1 MQTGM
6 MAMVMMI
13 VVMMK
18 MKITPSSTVGDT
30 IHSNYG
36 LDENYDEFWKGG
48 GGRRGRERTLTSA
61 TIFVTMCCCLTVER
75 ECL

>member
-18 MKITPSSTVGDT
+18 MKIAPSAAVGDI
-30 IHSNYG
+30 IHSNYD
-36 LDENYDEFWKGG
+36 LDENYDEF
-48 GGRRGRERTLTSA
+48 
-61 TIFVTMCCCLTVER
+61 
-75 ECL
+75 

>member
-36 LDENYDEFWKGG
+36 LDENYDEF
-48 GGRRGRERTLTSA
+48 
-61 TIFVTMCCCLTVER
+61 
-75 ECL
+75 